1 VSSGPPRKRRRTV
14 GYAQAPA
21 RPATIRIPR
30 IPVLALALV
39 ALVVMIIIVSV
50 SAYRLLSPSGDVIV
64 LPDFAG
70 QNVDSAQTSAA
81 RFGVSLRV
89 VAHHNDEKI
98 AKNAILGQFPAPGE
112 HVRQGRVVDVIVSDG
127 PTVSAVPDVT
137 GLSVRDAQIALGNA
151 RLDLGKVTS
160 QHSDVVAA
168 GRILSQNPIAAL
180 SVPAGTKVDVAVAQ
194 GRPQEYV
201 PNFIG
206 LSLPFSTVAAKQTGV
221 TLGPPLWLP
230 IAKNAKP
237 RGIVIAQDPLPGQP
251 LNVAEKIILHVSGG
265 PPPTPTPLP
274 TLPPPPTPFPTQ
286 AATAAPES
294 APPSAGPSNAPSP
307 SAAPA
312 ARSIRVQ
319 VALPSLPTPKR
330 VRVVLLD
337 ASGSRDL
344 YDQTTK
350 GGFTLQLDITLTGA
364 GTVQTYVEGVLT
376 NTNQL

>member
-1 VSSGPPRKRRRTV
+1 M
-14 GYAQAPA
+14 
-21 RPATIRIPR
+21 PR

-39 ALVVMIIIVSV
+39 ALVVMIIVVSV
-50 SAYRLLSPSGDVIV
+50 SAYRLLSPSGDVVV

-70 QNVDSAQTSAA
+70 QNVDSAQASAV

-98 AKNAILGQFPAPGE
+98 PKDAILGQFPAPGE
-112 HVRQGRVVDVIVSDG
+112 HVRQGRIVDVIVSDG

-137 GLSVRDAQIALGNA
+137 GLSVRDAQIALANA
-151 RLDLGKVTS
+151 RLDLGKVRVSTATLSSLDASCRKPRSLRRTCRRAPRWTS
-160 QHSDVVAA
+160 S
-168 GRILSQNPIAAL
+168 
-180 SVPAGTKVDVAVAQ
+180 VAQ

-206 LSLPFSTVAAKQTGV
+206 LSLPFSEVAAKQTGV
-221 TLGPPLWLP
+221 SLGPPLWLP

-237 RGIVIAQDPLPGQP
+237 RGIVVAQDPLPGQP

-274 TLPPPPTPFPTQ
+274 TLPPSPTPFPTE
-286 AATAAPES
+286 AASAAPES

-319 VALPSLPTPKR
+319 VALPSLPSPKR
-330 VRVVLLD
+330 VRVVLVD

>member
-1 VSSGPPRKRRRTV
+1 M
-14 GYAQAPA
+14 
-21 RPATIRIPR
+21 PR

-39 ALVVMIIIVSV
+39 ALVVMIIVVSV
-50 SAYRLLSPSGDVIV
+50 AAYRLLSPSGDVVV
-64 LPDFAG
+64 LADFAG
-70 QNVDSAQTSAA
+70 QNVDSAQTSAG
-81 RFGVSLRV
+81 RSGVSLRV

-98 AKNAILGQFPAPGE
+98 PKGAILGQFPAPGE
-112 HVRQGRVVDVIVSDG
+112 HVRQGRIVDVIVSDG

-160 QHSDVVAA
+160 EHSDVVAA
-168 GRILSQNPIAAL
+168 GRILSQNPIAA
-180 SVPAGTKVDVAVAQ
+180 SNVPAGTKVDVAVAQ

-206 LSLPFSTVAAKQTGV
+206 LSLPFSEVAAKQTGV
-221 TLGPPLWLP
+221 SLGPPLWLP

-237 RGIVIAQDPLPGQP
+237 RGIVVAQDPLPGQP
-251 LNVAEKIILHVSGG
+251 LNVADKIILHVSGG

-274 TLPPPPTPFPTQ
+274 TLPPPPTPLPTE
-286 AATAAPES
+286 AASAAPES
-294 APPSAGPSNAPSP
+294 APPSAGPSTGPSP

-319 VALPSLPTPKR
+319 VALPSLPAPKR
-330 VRVVLLD
+330 VRVVLVD

-364 GTVQTYVEGVLT
+364 GAVQTFVEGVLT
-376 NTNQL
+376 NTNPL